1 MIWALVK
8 VEQHYVPK
16 KIRSVAYLKILTTQV
31 FPSMDF
37 FPSLMA
43 QVCSKIIYN
52 NSIIDYSYNSPYF
65 KP

>member
-16 KIRSVAYLKILTTQV
+16 KIWSVAYLKILTTQV

-43 QVCSKIIYN
+43 QVCSKITM
-52 NSIIDYSYNSPYF
+52 SGF
-65 KP
+65 RGLEW